1 MGPTELSSLNS
12 RQIVQKRLLFRP
24 LFHTMCPTLA
34 TKLESFRPTVNGKEN
49 GEGDGMDL
57 GKGSSRE
64 RRTTSMMNVCER
76 GKRRAREMP
85 QFSSIE
91 TFHNDLLW
99 GPYSCLGRTHKNRE
113 NIQKNEV
120 EDDDKA
126 FSELEVRRKWGAM
139 MVQCT
144 IRHFVSA

>member
-12 RQIVQKRLLFRP
+12 REIVQKRLLFRP

-34 TKLESFRPTVNGKEN
+34 AKLESFRPAVNGKEN
-49 GEGDGMDL
+49 GEEGDGMDL

-64 RRTTSMMNVCER
+64 RRTTSMMSVRER
-76 GKRRAREMP
+76 RKRRAREMP

-99 GPYSCLGRTHKNRE
+99 GP
-113 NIQKNEV
+113 
-120 EDDDKA
+120 
-126 FSELEVRRKWGAM
+126 
-139 MVQCT
+139 
-144 IRHFVSA
+144 